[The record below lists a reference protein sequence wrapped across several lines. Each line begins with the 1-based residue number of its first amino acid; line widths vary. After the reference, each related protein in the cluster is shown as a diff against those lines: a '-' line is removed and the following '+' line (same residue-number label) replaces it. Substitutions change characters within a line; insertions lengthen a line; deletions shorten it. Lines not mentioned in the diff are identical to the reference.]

1 MNIDQTTDDN
11 GRLLEYKDI
20 KRRAGLNPR
29 GRLPRWY
36 KDLKCKEQTTPITL
50 FKLPES
56 LNNHSRRW
64 KSSTERITEIV
75 NVDHQEP
82 YFANTGNLFL
92 EIDPDYTQRWLDA
105 KQLLAS
111 TLQPELTFYTDGS
124 LKHVTEN
131 QTDQVKMG
139 AAWINQETGE
149 TFRHHVQTG
158 NASSTNPEMVA
169 VLSALEASPT
179 GKNIH
184 IVSDSQDVVCGI
196 KSIPT
201 ESHCFDYSK

>member
-1 MNIDQTTDDN
+1 E
-11 GRLLEYKDI
+11 L
-20 KRRAGLNPR
+20 
-29 GRLPRWY
+29 
-36 KDLKCKEQTTPITL
+36 
-50 FKLPES
+50 
-56 LNNHSRRW
+56 LNNHSRKW
-64 KSSTERITEIV
+64 KLSTERIIEIV
-75 NVDHQEP
+75 NGDHQEP
-82 YFANTGNLFL
+82 YFATTGNLFL

-105 KQLLAS
+105 KQLLAT
-111 TLQPELTFYTDGS
+111 TLQSELTFYTDGS

-184 IVSDSQDVVCGI
+184 IISDSQAVVCGV
-196 KSIPT
+196 KSIITGKYWDTPI
-201 ESHCFDYSK
+201 SHILKKPEWVTWEAIALTIQNKRLKCRITKVEAHTGDTYNETADE